1 MNKLLSL
8 GFIINS
14 VTVDGKKG
22 LFKVFKDYPIQMC
35 QFHQK
40 MIVKRYITRFPKL
53 EASIEL
59 KRICTRLKY
68 SNEVRFTKA
77 LDIWYLKY
85 KNFLNEESINW
96 NTGEITFTHRRL
108 VSAYRS
114 LRTNL
119 PYLFTYKNHKGLMI
133 PNTTNNIDGG
143 VFSHLKKLAKVHPGI
158 LENMKIKIIDEFFYN
173 YNNKL

>member
-1 MNKLLSL
+1 M
-8 GFIINS
+8 
-14 VTVDGKKG
+14 DGKKG

-68 SNEVRFTKA
+68 SNEVRFTKV

-85 KNFLNEESINW
+85 KDFLNEESINW
-96 NTGEITFTHRRL
+96 NTGEITFTHKRL
-108 VSAYRS
+108 VSAYKS

-119 PYLFTYKNHKGLMI
+119 SNLFTYKNYSNLSI
-133 PNTTNNIDGG
+133 ANTTNDINGG

-173 YNNKL
+173 YNNEL

>member
-1 MNKLLSL
+1 
-8 GFIINS
+8 
-14 VTVDGKKG
+14 
-22 LFKVFKDYPIQMC
+22 
-35 QFHQK
+35 

-68 SNEVRFTKA
+68 SNEVRFTKV

-85 KNFLNEESINW
+85 KDFLNEESINW
-96 NTGEITFTHRRL
+96 NTGEITFTHKRL
-108 VSAYRS
+108 VSAYKS

-119 PYLFTYKNHKGLMI
+119 SNLFTYKNYSNLSI
-133 PNTTNNIDGG
+133 ANTTNDINGG

-158 LENMKIKIIDEFFYN
+158 I
-173 YNNKL
+173 